1 MRFGVFVPQGWRLD
15 LAGVPVDRH
24 WPVLVEAARNAE
36 RCGYDSVWV
45 FDHFHTVPV
54 PTQEATYEA
63 WTLMA
68 ALAAVT
74 DTIRLGQMCTCNGYR
89 SPAHLA
95 KVAASIDVISG
106 GRLEM
111 GIGAGWYEHEFD
123 GYGYP
128 FPSGRTRLDQLDEAI
143 RIMKAMWTEDEVS
156 FAGEHYQLDGAI
168 CRPKPVQQ
176 PHIPVWVAGGGE
188 KVTLKLVARHA
199 DAANFGWTLDE
210 FERKSALLA
219 EHCAAEGTDFDRI
232 VRSVDF
238 NVVCEA
244 TEADVAARLDWIE
257 ERYTALV
264 DAERGAAARRG
275 YTTMA
280 GTPEQLVER
289 FSEWKAAGLSY
300 AIMFFAE
307 CGVDQS
313 GIERFA
319 AEVAPHL
326 R

>member
-1 MRFGVFVPQGWRLD
+1 M
-15 LAGVPVDRH
+15 
-24 WPVLVEAARNAE
+24 
-36 RCGYDSVWV
+36 WV

-89 SPAHLA
+89 SPAYLA

-128 FPSGRTRLDQLDEAI
+128 FPDGTRLDQLDEAI
-143 RIMKAMWTEDEVS
+143 QIMKAMWTEDGVS
-156 FAGEHYQLDGAI
+156 FAGEHYRLDGAI
-168 CRPKPVQQ
+168 CRPSPVQH
-176 PHIPVWVAGGGE
+176 PDIPVWVAGGGE
-188 KVTLKLVARHA
+188 KVTLRLVARHA

-210 FERKSALLA
+210 FDHKSALLA
-219 EHCAAEGTDFDRI
+219 DHCTDQGTDFDRI
-232 VRSVDF
+232 VRSADF

-244 TEADVAARLDWIE
+244 TEADVTARLDWIE
-257 ERYTALV
+257 ERYTTLVGAEKGEAVRAL
-264 DAERGAAARRG
+264 
-275 YTTMA
+275 
-280 GTPEQLVER
+280 TP
-289 FSEWKAAGLSY
+289 
-300 AIMFFAE
+300 
-307 CGVDQS
+307 
-313 GIERFA
+313 
-319 AEVAPHL
+319 
-326 R
+326 